1 MRFAFYGRVS
11 TEDQQDPT
19 SSRNWQLARGRQL
32 IEPVDGEIVGEFFDL
47 GQSRSLPWPRR
58 PEAARLLKTLADPDR
73 GFDAVVIGEPQRA
86 FYGNQFGLTFPVFV
100 HYGVQ
105 LWVPEVG
112 GAVDPGSDA
121 HEIVMSLYGGMSKG
135 ERNRIKTRVRSAM
148 QAQVAIEGRFQG
160 GRPPFGYRL
169 ADAGA
174 HPNPSKAGDGRRL
187 HRLEPDPMTA
197 PVVRRI
203 FSEFVHDKGLHAI
216 ASMLTVEGILS
227 PSASDPG
234 RNPHRQQNGPEWRHT
249 AVRAILKNPRYLGY
263 EVWNRQKRHE
273 ILLDVHDVALG
284 HHTRMR
290 WNDEHDWVRSKEQT
304 HEPLVSDELWDA
316 AQAAFT
322 QKRRA
327 AHRTP
332 IAGRHYVLAGLVRCG
347 ACGRRMEGS
356 WNNAKPYY
364 RCQIHR
370 DDPVDRAGH
379 PPTIYMKEEAIL
391 PQVDEWLAELFDDD
405 HLDDTCR
412 ALADATE
419 VDPDEAVRRKE
430 MRDRIAKMDEE
441 IEAYRT
447 ILREQPVTAPEVGKW
462 MAETVQ
468 DKRRLENL
476 LGLEPTTKLTVD
488 DVEAMIAGLRDIT
501 RSLALA
507 DPAIKA
513 AAYAELGITVTYHR
527 EGRALLES
535 RPQPSDVADVRVG
548 GGT

>member
-19 SSRNWQLARGRQL
+19 SSRNWQLTRGQQL
-32 IEPVDGEIVGEFFDL
+32 IEPTAGEIVGEFFDI

-58 PEAARLLKTLADPDR
+58 PEAARLLKALADHDR

-112 GAVDPGSDA
+112 GPVDPGSDA

-135 ERNRIKTRVRSAM
+135 ERNRIKTRVRTAM
-148 QAQVAIEGRFQG
+148 EAQVAIEGRFQG

-174 HPNPSKAGDGRRL
+174 HPNLSKSNDGRRL

-197 PVVRRI
+197 PIVRRI
-203 FSEFVHDKGLHAI
+203 FTEFAGGKGLRAI
-216 ASMLTVEGILS
+216 AAMLTAEGILS

-234 RNPHRQQNGPEWRHT
+234 RNPHRSKNGPGWRHT
-249 AVRAILKNPRYLGY
+249 AVRVVLKNPRYLGY

-273 ILLDVHDVALG
+273 VLLDVHDVALG

-290 WNDEHDWVRSKEQT
+290 WNNENDWVHSKEQT
-304 HEPLVSDELWDA
+304 HEPLITDELWDR
-316 AQAAFT
+316 AQAAFNE
-322 QKRRA
+322 KRCA
-327 AHRTP
+327 TYRTP
-332 IAGRHYVLAGLVRCG
+332 LEGRHYTLAGLVRCG
-347 ACGRRMEGS
+347 KCGRRMEGA
-356 WNNAKPYY
+356 WNHDKPYY
-364 RCQIHR
+364 RCQVHR
-370 DDPVDRAGH
+370 DDPIDRDGH
-379 PPTIYMKEEAIL
+379 PPTIYLKEEAIL
-391 PQVDEWLAELFDDD
+391 PKVDEWLAELFDDD

-412 ALADATE
+412 ALSDASE
-419 VDPDEAVRRKE
+419 VDPDEAGRRQE
-430 MRDRIAKMDEE
+430 MRDRITKMDAE

-447 ILREQPVTAPEVGKW
+447 VLREQPITAPEIGKW

-476 LGLEPTTKLTVD
+476 LGVEPTTKLTVE
-488 DVEAMIAGLRDIT
+488 DVKAMVAGLRDIT

-507 DPAIKA
+507 DPKIKA
-513 AAYAELGITVTYHR
+513 AAYAELGVTVTYHQ

-535 RPQPSDVADVRVG
+535 RPQPSGVAEVRVG